1 MWKSYVM
8 PTADQLSQD
17 QKTALNGVE
26 SFKCTASG
34 NPQPSVFWTKEGS
47 QTLMFPNN
55 TYDNMQVSVQGTLQI
70 RGVQKDDDG
79 YYICSALSVAGST
92 TSRAYL
98 QVLTSE
104 DSNPPPILQI
114 VPANQ
119 TLPRGTVAMLPCRA
133 SGNPTPMIRWMKNA
147 TDINLSGGNGR
158 FSIIQGGT
166 TLRIDGR
173 PPSWEGEILPTPKQ
187 FDGYGV
193 TFAVTWGNSESKV

>member
-1 MWKSYVM
+1 
-8 PTADQLSQD
+8 
-17 QKTALNGVE
+17 
-26 SFKCTASG
+26 
-34 NPQPSVFWTKEGS
+34 
-47 QTLMFPNN
+47 MFPNN

-98 QVLTSE
+98 QVLTSQ

-119 TLPRGTVAMLPCRA
+119 TLPRGTVATLPCRA

-166 TLRIDGR
+166 LRIDGKHK
-173 PPSWEGEILPTPKQ
+173 PL
-187 FDGYGV
+187 
-193 TFAVTWGNSESKV
+193 TFAPYLRPRSVPDPSCRANRLSTGTNRAVCAALKGALFLASPGIVG

>member
-1 MWKSYVM
+1 MTISE
-8 PTADQLSQD
+8 TERHRS
-17 QKTALNGVE
+17 N
-26 SFKCTASG
+26 ASG
-34 NPQPSVFWTKEGS
+34 NPQPSVFLKEGS

-98 QVLTSE
+98 QVLTRS
-104 DSNPPPILQI
+104 DSNLPPILQI
-114 VPANQ
+114 VPTNQ
-119 TLPRGTVAMLPCRA
+119 TLPRGTVATPAMPCHV
-133 SGNPTPMIRWMKNA
+133 GNPTPMIRWMKNA

-166 TLRIDGR
+166 LRNWMGI
-173 PPSWEGEILPTPKQ
+173 PNAKQSLEGDPQHEKKDVSCEYFVKRNPCFYRS
-187 FDGYGV
+187 FDRLV
-193 TFAVTWGNSESKV
+193 EEAV